1 MSMAN
6 FVKMLHKNNNMNT
19 NELLKEIERLPV
31 NKRIYLIEKTL
42 NSLRKSEDVN
52 QMNLAAESLYSEYA
66 NNEELTAFTDI
77 DFEEFYEAK

>member
-1 MSMAN
+1 
-6 FVKMLHKNNNMNT
+6 MNT
-19 NELLKEIERLPV
+19 NELLKEIKRLPV

-42 NSLRKSEDVN
+42 SSLRKNEDVN

>member
-1 MSMAN
+1 
-6 FVKMLHKNNNMNT
+6 MNT

-42 NSLRKSEDVN
+42 SCLRKNEDVN

-66 NNEELTAFTDI
+66 NNEGLTAFTDI
-77 DFEEFYEAK
+77 DFEE

>member
-1 MSMAN
+1 M
-6 FVKMLHKNNNMNT
+6 KNT
-19 NELLKEIERLPV
+19 SELLKEIKRLPV
-31 NKRIYLIEKTL
+31 NKRIYVIQKTL
-42 NSLRKSEDVN
+42 SSIRKDEDGN